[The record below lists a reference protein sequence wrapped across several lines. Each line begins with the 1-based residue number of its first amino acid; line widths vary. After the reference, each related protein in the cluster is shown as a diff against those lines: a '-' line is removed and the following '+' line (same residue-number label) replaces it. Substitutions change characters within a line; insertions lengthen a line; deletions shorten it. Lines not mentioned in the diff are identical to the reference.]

1 MQSIAKPK
9 MPSPG
14 TRARAGHP
22 SSSYFPRLVARLQ
35 RAISRR
41 QGSLVGLVSYL
52 RWAMPIA
59 VSFVGIAYILFE
71 DVVLQRHPITDASVL
86 RTLLVIGLAG
96 PTLVWITLTWA
107 ANAALAEAEAQRKLV
122 LRSEEARRRAAYL
135 QIASQVGQR
144 MTALLD
150 LHSLLAELV
159 QLIRQ
164 KFGYEFVH
172 VLLLDEETNELT
184 LQEASGPGTESLK
197 ASGMVVKVGEE
208 GITGWVAHTGR
219 SLVCNNVEQDPRYL
233 AAEQR
238 PGIKSELA
246 VPLRVRNRIVG
257 VLDIQRNRQDGFDK
271 EDLTV
276 LEILGSQMGT
286 AIENA
291 RLFQETRRRYE
302 AMVALHD
309 TSLDIISELNMGVL
323 LEALLRRGAQL
334 LGAQAGS
341 LWLYDSG
348 QGLVRN
354 MANYNTVH
362 DWTGATLP
370 TGEGVSGQIILTGSP
385 LIVNDYAAW
394 SGKVEQFDGTHLN
407 RVIGVPIRRQ
417 NEAIGVILVFNEAG
431 GRPFDRDDLWL
442 LNQFADLVSLAIE
455 NAKLHTQIKT
465 FSQHLERNVEERTL
479 ELYRA
484 KEEIAA
490 KAHQLRS
497 LLAKT
502 IHIQE
507 EERARI
513 SRDMHDGV
521 VQLIAA
527 ARFELQA
534 AKVFGGSELGTA
546 VQSKLSAARGDL
558 EEAETEIR
566 RAIYD
571 LHSPILDT
579 MGVVPALERH
589 VAKIEGLTGI
599 SCTMDVKGTALRLP
613 QPIEV
618 AVYRIV
624 EEALNNVAAHAGSK
638 TAAVHLEFEPKV
650 LCVIIE
656 DNGHGFDYRDWIK
669 KHHGEHLGLIGMK
682 ERVNSLDGE
691 MQVWSELGK
700 GTRIH
705 LRVPIPEEER

>member
-1 MQSIAKPK
+1 
-9 MPSPG
+9 
-14 TRARAGHP
+14 
-22 SSSYFPRLVARLQ
+22 
-35 RAISRR
+35 
-41 QGSLVGLVSYL
+41 
-52 RWAMPIA
+52 MPIA

-71 DVVLQRHPITDASVL
+71 DVVLQRHPISDPSVL

-172 VLLLDEETNELT
+172 VLLFDEETNELT
-184 LQEASGPGTESLK
+184 LQEASGPGAESLK
-197 ASGMVVKVGEE
+197 ASGLVVKVGEE

-219 SLVCNNVEQDPRYL
+219 SLVCNDVEHDPRYL
-233 AAEQR
+233 AAGQR
-238 PGIKSELA
+238 LGIKSELA

-257 VLDIQRNRQDGFDK
+257 VLDIQRNRLDGFDK

-354 MANYNTVH
+354 MANYNTVR
-362 DWTGATLP
+362 DWSGSTLR
-370 TGEGVSGQIILTGSP
+370 TGEGVSGQVILTGSP
-385 LIVNDYAAW
+385 LIVNDYSGW

-417 NEAIGVILVFNEAG
+417 HEAIGVILVFNEAG

-455 NAKLHTQIKT
+455 NAKLHTQVKT
-465 FSQHLERNVEERTL
+465 FSQHLERSVEERTL

-490 KAHQLRS
+490 KADQLRS

-534 AKVFGGSELGTA
+534 AKVFGGSELGAA

-589 VAKIEGLTGI
+589 VAKIEVLTGI
-599 SCTMDVKGTALRLP
+599 ACTMDVKGTTLRLP
-613 QPIEV
+613 RPIEV

-638 TAAVHLEFEPKV
+638 TAAVHLEFGPNTF
-650 LCVIIE
+650 CVTVE
-656 DNGHGFDYRDWIK
+656 DNGHGFDYGDWIK
-669 KHHGEHLGLIGMK
+669 KHHGQHLGLIGMK

-691 MQVWSELGK
+691 MQVWSELNK

-705 LRVPIPEEER
+705 FRVPIPEEE